1 MKKLVLLL
9 AVSVLLV
16 LGCNRKDKNNP
27 DPLPEEIKITEL
39 TDPDFIQYIEVANS
53 QKIVFDSALNAYIVT
68 LAPNFVAD
76 EVNITFKFYP
86 GAFLST
92 GHSGKAANLI
102 EFTHKNRPP
111 LTFQVSSAAGKVNTY
126 ELYVQAPGPLKA
138 AIDPMFNFRYGPQD
152 YCAIPIELI
161 SGIGTIPES
170 PGSEIKPAGLLKDD
184 KTGKE
189 IAGGIAR
196 SYLYFANASN
206 LSTSENIRLTLKYG
220 EKSLVL
226 AENKKLAFQKSVVYL
241 MGDSPL
247 FKPLSLNK
255 KTLIIGDGFSKNS
268 HYTIKIESDFLQS
281 AVTMPAIFE
290 DSAQLSFILPASLQ
304 NGSYAVSVFDNEVLI
319 NSIVLTISMLEAEKS
334 IGQIWL
340 TPNDY
345 PVAGA
350 LNYFVARRVVLDKG
364 RSLYASP
371 FPAVLGTMYAGFDP
385 SKTLPDLQLKNSGK
399 TFTLKATVKS
409 DPTYA
414 DGTMRF
420 YYGQYT
426 PTPDIPAGLYEARL
440 LYPDLTVSSPFWSK
454 IEVR

>member
-9 AVSVLLV
+9 AVSMLLV

-86 GAFLST
+86 GAFLNT

-102 EFTHKNRPP
+102 EFTHKNHPP

-126 ELYVQAPGPLKA
+126 QLYVQVPGPLKA

-170 PGSEIKPAGLLKDD
+170 PGSEIKLAGLLKDD

-189 IAGGIAR
+189 IAGG
-196 SYLYFANASN
+196 STLSSLYFPNASN
-206 LSTSENIRLTLKYG
+206 LSTSENISLTLKYG

-226 AENKKLAFQKSVVYL
+226 AENKKLTLQKSVVYM
-241 MGDSPL
+241 MGEFPL
-247 FKPLSLNK
+247 FKPLPLNK
-255 KTLIIGDGFSKNS
+255 KTVIGGDGFSKKNN
-268 HYTIKIESDFLQS
+268 YTIKIESDFLPVAATLS
-281 AVTMPAIFE
+281 AVFE
-290 DSAQLSFILPASLQ
+290 DSARLSCTLPASLP
-304 NGSYAVSVFDNEVLI
+304 NGSYIVSFFENDALI
-319 NSIVLTISMLEAEKS
+319 NSIVSTISNEEGEKS
-334 IGQIWL
+334 IGQMWL
-340 TPNDY
+340 TQSDY
-345 PVAGA
+345 PVGGT
-350 LNYFVARRVVLDKG
+350 LNYYFARKIVLDKG

-371 FPAVLGTMYAGFDP
+371 FPAVLGTMYAGLDP
-385 SKTLPDLQLKNSGK
+385 SKTLPDLQLKNAGR
-399 TFTLKATVKS
+399 TVTLKASVKS
-409 DPTYA
+409 DPSYA
-414 DGTMRF
+414 DGSIRF

-440 LYPDLTVSSPFWSK
+440 LYSDLTVSSPFWSK